1 MNQEEIKK
9 ILPHRD
15 NMLLVE
21 EAESVDENTAKGRYT
36 IKGDEFF
43 LQGHFPGNP
52 VVPGVILCEM
62 MGQASCCLLADK
74 VKNCTP
80 YFTKMNNVKFRN
92 PVKPGDTLESVMLTA
107 SSV

>member
-21 EAESVDENTAKGRYT
+21 EAEKIDDVTSKGRYT

-43 LQGHFPGNP
+43 LQGHFPGD
-52 VVPGVILCEM
+52 
-62 MGQASCCLLADK
+62 S
-74 VKNCTP
+74 
-80 YFTKMNNVKFRN
+80 
-92 PVKPGDTLESVMLTA
+92 
-107 SSV
+107 

>member
-62 MGQASCCLLADK
+62 MQSFLCISAA
-74 VKNCTP
+74 
-80 YFTKMNNVKFRN
+80 
-92 PVKPGDTLESVMLTA
+92 
-107 SSV
+107 

>member
-43 LQGHFPGNP
+43 LKGHFPGNP
-52 VVPGVILCEM
+52 GCAGSNALRND
-62 MGQASCCLLADK
+62 GSGKLLFACRQGKKLHTVFHQDEQRK
-74 VKNCTP
+74 V
-80 YFTKMNNVKFRN
+80 
-92 PVKPGDTLESVMLTA
+92 
-107 SSV
+107 